1 MLSTS
6 AGSRRM
12 EFSAIYYDGKTANR
26 YEVSVVFLSD
36 RLDVFGADGGLLDS
50 WRHDQIELSDQGSGG
65 ARVIK
70 QGTEARLVF
79 ADGDAFDVL
88 RANAPAVMSLQ
99 QRSRKNMLYAV
110 GVTVVT
116 VLGFYL
122 AIPLL
127 ASGIVSMISFET
139 EKSIGHAVS
148 RDFAVFFANEEDTG
162 KCRAGPG
169 HDALARMVDHLAAQ
183 TSGPFD
189 YDIKVLDNDMVN
201 AMAFPGGYI
210 FVFRGLIDE
219 AESADEVAGVI
230 AHEMAHV
237 DHRHGMQAV
246 VRGYGLGLLADMMFG
261 GGTMG
266 SVSQVAMSMSYSR
279 DAEHAADVAGLQTL
293 ARAGVDTDGFARF
306 FERLH
311 EKEAE
316 SRWSLP
322 AFISTHPA
330 TGRREQLIREY
341 SGAGTWSLSDEEWA
355 ALKKICD

>member
-1 MLSTS
+1 MPSTL
-6 AGSRRM
+6 AGSDLP
-12 EFSAIYYDGKTANR
+12 SYAAVYYDGLTAR
-26 YEVSVVFLSD
+26 RHSVTVTFRAD
-36 RLDVFGADGGLLDS
+36 ALDVIAADGEILDQ
-50 WRHDQIELSDQGSGG
+50 WLYGEAELSDQGSGG

-70 QGTEARLVF
+70 TGTEARLVF
-79 ADGDAFDVL
+79 ADAEAFDIL
-88 RANAPAVMSLQ
+88 RANAPTLSSPQ

-110 GVTVVT
+110 GVTVAT

-139 EKSIGHAVS
+139 ERSIGHAVS
-148 RDFAVFFANEEDTG
+148 RDFAMFFANEEDTG
-162 KCRAGPG
+162 KCKAGPG

-246 VRGYGLGLLADMMFG
+246 VRGYGLALLADMMFG
-261 GGTMG
+261 GGAMG
-266 SVSQVAMSMSYSR
+266 NVSQVAMSMSYSR

-293 ARAGVDTDGFARF
+293 SRAGVNPDGLARF
-306 FERLH
+306 FERLR
-311 EKEAE
+311 EKESE

-322 AFISTHPA
+322 AFASTHPA
-330 TGRREQLIREY
+330 SGQREQLIREN
-341 SGAGTWSLSDEEWA
+341 SGAGTWTLSDEEWA